1 MYLKEHNKLETK
13 MKKTVE
19 YLKDD
24 LSTVRAGRANP
35 KLLEKI
41 MVDYY
46 GTKTPLNQIANISAP
61 EPRVLVVKPWDT
73 NILEDIEK
81 AIQASDLGIN
91 PGNDGKIIRL
101 VIPQL
106 TEERRKE
113 LIKTIKKEVEKAKVA
128 LRNERRDTIDVFKK
142 MEKKSEMTE
151 DDLRDAEDKVQDLI
165 DKYSE
170 EIDGLYEKKEKE
182 ILEV

>member
-170 EIDGLYEKKEKE
+170 EIDRLYEKKEKE

>member
-1 MYLKEHNKLETK
+1 MYLKEHKELEQR

-19 YLKDD
+19 YFKDD
-24 LSTVRAGRANP
+24 ISTIRAGRANP
-35 KLLEKI
+35 KLVEKI

-61 EPRVLVVKPWDT
+61 EPRVLVIKPWDA
-73 NILEDIEK
+73 NVLEDIEK
-81 AIQASDLGIN
+81 AIQISDLGVN
-91 PGNDGKIIRL
+91 PGNDGKVIRL

-113 LIKTIKKEVEKAKVA
+113 LIKTVKKEVEKAKVA
-128 LRNERRDTIDVFKK
+128 LRNERRDTLDTFKK

-151 DDLRDAEDKVQDLI
+151 DDLKDAETKVQELI
-165 DKYSE
+165 DKYSK
-170 EIDGLYEKKEKE
+170 EIDEIYEKKEKD